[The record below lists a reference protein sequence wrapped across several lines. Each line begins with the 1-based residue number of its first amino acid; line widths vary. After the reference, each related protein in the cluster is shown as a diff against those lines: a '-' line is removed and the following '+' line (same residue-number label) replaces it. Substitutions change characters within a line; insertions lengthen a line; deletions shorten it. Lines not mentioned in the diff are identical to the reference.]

1 MDDIIGNINYKKAK
15 WKSILQKI
23 NHKPLIVENIFSFVK
38 DELYKFLNLIE
49 KDNDLKQFLNSIFS
63 IKDKSIDFP
72 KQLKEN
78 IQLLKLFKFFQ
89 EKLKRFKN
97 KNEIIIDKEA
107 YEEYISEN
115 HYIDPSFLV
124 LKSTFIINQIKKEKE
139 FEKYLS
145 NISITS
151 LIDIAFYEQEKY
163 GNIQIV
169 LLPLIKN
176 KYKDGLYI
184 SKNLDNENKANKC
197 SNKEIDI
204 LYCIIDDNEYYL
216 EQMPLINKDILLKE
230 IYFIYIKGTKKI
242 NINKAIEVYLSLLNK
257 KNIKK
262 INLGNILFCPVVF
275 DINAIDQNFIHME
288 L

>member
-1 MDDIIGNINYKKAK
+1 MA
-15 WKSILQKI
+15 
-23 NHKPLIVENIFSFVK
+23 
-38 DELYKFLNLIE
+38 
-49 KDNDLKQFLNSIFS
+49 
-63 IKDKSIDFP
+63 
-72 KQLKEN
+72 
-78 IQLLKLFKFFQ
+78 
-89 EKLKRFKN
+89 
-97 KNEIIIDKEA
+97 
-107 YEEYISEN
+107 
-115 HYIDPSFLV
+115 
-124 LKSTFIINQIKKEKE
+124 
-139 FEKYLS
+139 
-145 NISITS
+145 NISISS

-262 INLGNILFCPVVF
+262 INLGNILFCPVGI